1 MSKRLNRRGFTLIE
15 LMVVVAIIGILASI
29 AIPNFNKFQARSK
42 QSEARANL
50 KAVFTAQR
58 AFFQEKDRFSPVVT
72 EIGFSPERGNRYAY
86 RLSAGGPLEDRF
98 VPVPLPGAYVGVSVD
113 TFKYFPAAPNPAS
126 EMGRVAPNGG
136 VEGLY
141 LNGVKFHFLAS
152 ATGDID
158 RDFIENDTWWVSSET
173 TMAHASPCT
182 AAAFET
188 VAGGEPFNSHNDVTC
203 DP

>member
-1 MSKRLNRRGFTLIE
+1 MSKRLYRRGFTLIE

-58 AFFQEKDRFSPVVT
+58 AFFQEKGRYSPVVT

-86 RLSAGGPLEDRF
+86 RLSSGGPLEDRSLSIA
-98 VPVPLPGAYVGVSVD
+98 PAGIYYGVSVD
-113 TFKYFPAAPNPAS
+113 TFKYFPAALSPAS

-136 VEGLY
+136 VEGPY
-141 LNGVKFHFLAS
+141 LIGVKFHFLAS

-158 RDFIENDTWWVSSET
+158 YDFLENDTWWVSSET
-173 TMAHASPCT
+173 TTAQASPCT
-182 AAAFET
+182 ATAYET
-188 VAGGEPFNSHNDVTC
+188 VAGGEPFNSNNDVMC